1 MSSMGNSVAD
11 QLDSQDQSNQY
22 LTFMLG
28 GEEYGV
34 NILSVQEIKSGA
46 ETTKIPKT
54 PSYIKGVMNLRGAI
68 VPVIDL
74 RERFSIKPAETQD
87 MAVVVILNVVAEDR
101 TRIIGAIVDDVSDV
115 YVLTDEQIKPTPD
128 FGTAISTEFI
138 AGIAT
143 LEDHIV
149 IVLNANKLFSLE
161 ELSKMDELDEQ
172 TSS

>member
-1 MSSMGNSVAD
+1 MSNMGNSVAD
-11 QLDSQDQSNQY
+11 PISVQDQNSQY

-34 NILSVQEIKSGA
+34 NILSVQEIKSGE

-68 VPVIDL
+68 VPVVDL
-74 RERFSIKPAETQD
+74 RERFSIKAQQTRD
-87 MAVVVILNVVAEDR
+87 LAVVVILNVVAEDR

-115 YVLTDEQIKPTPD
+115 YVLADEQIKPTPD
-128 FGTAISTEFI
+128 FGTAINTEFI
-138 AGIAT
+138 SGIAT

-149 IVLNANKLFSLE
+149 IVLNSNKLFSLE
-161 ELSKMDELDEQ
+161 ELSKLDELETRESD
-172 TSS
+172 